1 VTTEDLVL
9 RRVLGFCTHS
19 ETVVAAIN
27 SLQLQHMAFDTE
39 VKLWASRERV
49 GNSVFHSLVAKLL
62 GTDSKNT
69 QRQKRES
76 MLYSKMVN
84 YLHRYYLLGRLW
96 IFNRLERCKL

>member
-1 VTTEDLVL
+1 MTTEDLVL

-49 GNSVFHSLVAKLL
+49 EILSFI
-62 GTDSKNT
+62 D
-69 QRQKRES
+69 R
-76 MLYSKMVN
+76 
-84 YLHRYYLLGRLW
+84 
-96 IFNRLERCKL
+96 